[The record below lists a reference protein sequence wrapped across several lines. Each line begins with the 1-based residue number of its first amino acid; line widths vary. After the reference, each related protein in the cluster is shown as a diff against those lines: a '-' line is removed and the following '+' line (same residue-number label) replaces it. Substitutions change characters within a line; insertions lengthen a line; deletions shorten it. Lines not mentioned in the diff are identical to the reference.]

1 MGGSNQL
8 LTHLQQVGVDVSG
21 IEKMPQHSTGIAQI
35 SVDQEGENSIIVAP
49 GANQW
54 ITPEIYESMK
64 MLSNKRSC

>member
-1 MGGSNQL
+1 
-8 LTHLQQVGVDVSG
+8 
-21 IEKMPQHSTGIAQI
+21 MPQHSTGIAQI